1 MLAQRIVIVGGPRT
15 GKTTLAGTFSLPVIH
30 TDDFAGLGNFSAQ
43 SQKAAALLELPGPW
57 VLEGVTTVRA
67 LRKWFRLHPEGVP
80 CDAIY
85 GCWAPKEPLSA
96 GQQALARGCATV
108 WAAVEE
114 ELDARGFPVMAR
126 FNIR

>member
-1 MLAQRIVIVGGPRT
+1 MVAQRIVIVGAPRS
-15 GKTTLAGTFSLPVIH
+15 GKTTLAATFALPVIH
-30 TDDFAGLGNFSAQ
+30 TDALASEGDFSAQ
-43 SQKAAALLELPGPW
+43 SQKAAELLELPGPW
-57 VLEGVTTVRA
+57 VLEGVTMVRA

-85 GCWAPKEPLSA
+85 GCWAPLEPLSA
-96 GQQALARGCATV
+96 GQRALARGCATV
-108 WAAVEE
+108 WAQVEE